1 MTLGFGL
8 QACRQPV
15 PDCHTE
21 TPPRPDCDFRFPA
34 RRRTVPDC
42 HNQASAHSG
51 CVLRSPARR
60 RADPNRYRMTWRPD
74 PCRRSPALCRTG
86 RSRHTRTPSRS
97 DQRRLNFRT
106 LQTWRARLILQTAQD
121 RRTLQIWRGRPI
133 LRTWQGRRTLQ
144 TAWDRRRSCG
154 SAPGRLAP
162 AVLRSGPDPRPLF
175 FCRFPAACVH
185 FCHKPG
191 PLPYGSVLRLPDR
204 YTLRKPVCPARIRSL
219 SGLGRFPGCPHIPP
233 YPAPI
238 LYCHIPGQGPW
249 PTCRPGFRFPDRR
262 PSGLQKPALLP
273 GTVLPG
279 ELFLPPVLVYSL
291 FPWISVLEKS
301 RVGMMQTQVFPR
313 FSVISSFSVL

>member
-1 MTLGFGL
+1 MTPGSDCGHRFQALSRAGSDCHSLLTPGSDCGHRFRALSRADSDCRNPMTLGFGL

-106 LQTWRARLILQTAQD
+106 LQTWRDRLILQTAQD

-162 AVLRSGPDPRPLF
+162 AVLRSGLDPRPLF

-191 PLPYGSVLRLPDR
+191 PLPYGGVQ
-204 YTLRKPVCPARIRSL
+204 I
-219 SGLGRFPGCPHIPP
+219 GRAH
-233 YPAPI
+233 
-238 LYCHIPGQGPW
+238 
-249 PTCRPGFRFPDRR
+249 
-262 PSGLQKPALLP
+262 
-273 GTVLPG
+273 V
-279 ELFLPPVLVYSL
+279 
-291 FPWISVLEKS
+291 
-301 RVGMMQTQVFPR
+301 
-313 FSVISSFSVL
+313 